1 MVVDMDLVDLRHS
14 DDNPCT
20 KLGKNFIPL
29 YDLTV
34 ICMSRY
40 KVFLLHMF
48 LLLSFSVTAEER
60 SLEKAREI
68 AYDFMTSGVQ
78 TKSSVI
84 DLRMVY
90 DGENHATRAAE
101 AAPAYYVFNNEA
113 GPGFVIVSGDDVA
126 MPILGYSDSF
136 NFDVVGMPANLRW
149 WLGAMRS
156 QIEAARNSGV
166 MSSRAAADVGTEVIR
181 YETALWDQGEPYYNA
196 CPMDGY
202 SRTYTGCGPTA
213 IAIAMRYRQWPDAGV
228 GTIPSYTTES
238 ERIKVA
244 ARALGEKY
252 DWRQMPMSDGYYA
265 SWTSAQKSQ
274 VARLMA
280 DIGAATKADYTV
292 EGTGIWDEDVPPAMV
307 KYFGYDDDMYVAF
320 RQNLDTGRDQYTTSQ
335 WYSLVKEELK
345 NGPAVYA
352 GSDYEGS
359 MGHMFILAG
368 YTTKNYFYLNW
379 GWGGM
384 ANGYYTLE
392 ALTPEEQGTGAND
405 MGSYHDWVSLMVN
418 FKKSETG
425 TTPDPGTDPD
435 PEPDTEASIEETTTL
450 KYDHASHSLTLVV
463 KDGVE
468 VRFSSRSG
476 KNIGVERNSD
486 GTYKLSTAGLA
497 AGDYYIDLTKG
508 TDSKRLIVNL

>member
-1 MVVDMDLVDLRHS
+1 
-14 DDNPCT
+14 
-20 KLGKNFIPL
+20 
-29 YDLTV
+29 
-34 ICMSRY
+34 
-40 KVFLLHMF
+40 
-48 LLLSFSVTAEER
+48 
-60 SLEKAREI
+60 
-68 AYDFMTSGVQ
+68 
-78 TKSSVI
+78 
-84 DLRMVY
+84 
-90 DGENHATRAAE
+90 
-101 AAPAYYVFNNEA
+101 
-113 GPGFVIVSGDDVA
+113 
-126 MPILGYSDSF
+126 
-136 NFDVVGMPANLRW
+136 
-149 WLGAMRS
+149 
-156 QIEAARNSGV
+156 
-166 MSSRAAADVGTEVIR
+166 
-181 YETALWDQGEPYYNA
+181 
-196 CPMDGY
+196 
-202 SRTYTGCGPTA
+202 
-213 IAIAMRYRQWPDAGV
+213 
-228 GTIPSYTTES
+228 
-238 ERIKVA
+238 
-244 ARALGEKY
+244 
-252 DWRQMPMSDGYYA
+252 
-265 SWTSAQKSQ
+265 
-274 VARLMA
+274 MA

-292 EGTGIWDEDVPPAMV
+292 VGTGIWDEDVPPAMV

-320 RQNLDTGRDQYTTSQ
+320 RQNWDTGRDQYTTSQ

-359 MGHMFILAG
+359 MGHMFIIAG

-392 ALTPEEQGTGAND
+392 ALTPEEQGAGAND

-425 TTPDPGTDPD
+425 TTPDPDPD
-435 PEPDTEASIEETTTL
+435 PDTEASIEETTTL

-463 KDGVE
+463 KDGAE